1 MKARVKLI
9 TSRAN
14 TVCRNSHCGQQKCPR
29 VAPFDR
35 AASALIRLLRLPVRA
50 RSMHHA
56 EVSSRRGCRAS
67 SHHGALKPIPREI
80 M

>member
-14 TVCRNSHCGQQKCPR
+14 TVCRNSHCGQQKCPP

-35 AASALIRLLRLPVRA
+35 AASALIRLLRLPIRA
-50 RSMHHA
+50 RLRHA

-67 SHHGALKPIPREI
+67 SHHGALKPMTP
-80 M
+80 

>member
-14 TVCRNSHCGQQKCPR
+14 TVSRNSHCGQQKCPR

-35 AASALIRLLRLPVRA
+35 AASALIRLLTLPVRA

-56 EVSSRRGCRAS
+56 EVSSRRGCRAL
-67 SHHGALKPIPREI
+67 SHHGALKPMTP
-80 M
+80 